1 LRGVEAYI
9 ASIEKLQASGVIP
22 ARKAKASLK
31 EQYALRDLLKVEL
44 ADSARDRRI
53 SSAPVPQARQL
64 RLAGLLFGVD
74 CHDDRA
80 TAISHRTWGMKPMTT
95 EDRDAETELLRAI
108 GRRLELVREHVGVI
122 QREVEE
128 IEKHLDEELNRLAA
142 LFAKRL

>member
-1 LRGVEAYI
+1 
-9 ASIEKLQASGVIP
+9 
-22 ARKAKASLK
+22 
-31 EQYALRDLLKVEL
+31 
-44 ADSARDRRI
+44 
-53 SSAPVPQARQL
+53 
-64 RLAGLLFGVD
+64 
-74 CHDDRA
+74 
-80 TAISHRTWGMKPMTT
+80 MTT